1 MHKLANLNRI
11 LAMTQGPLEQSKSKS
26 LGNTPAQDGIER
38 INDEEREAIW
48 DEHLG
53 LRTKMYEE
61 HPLDYLFLEVTRECN
76 LSCAYCGSVCGAK
89 PQRKELPIEEFIA
102 AARQIASDFD
112 PGDIVV
118 AVTGGEPL
126 TKPGVMELFRTLK
139 ELGFFYGMVSNG
151 WLLTDEVAKQLV
163 EEVDMSS
170 LTLSMD
176 APPPLNDRLRG
187 EGTSLAVWKAVEALH
202 RAGYKGR
209 LEIFSTITKP
219 AVSMLEQT
227 RAIIASMRVPYWRVA
242 PVMPIGRAGRRPDL
256 VPGPQ
261 EIRQLLEFVLAA
273 RADDYMPKPETC
285 EEGYLG
291 NRFEGNVRPYL
302 CQCRAGV
309 TIGSILCDGRI
320 AACPELGDSYA
331 QGHIHESR
339 FKDVW
344 NERYQVFRDRSWM
357 KRGRCDSCEHFR
369 RCEGGSV
376 HLYED
381 SNSASLRCL
390 YLLAKEAEYSGSE
403 PPSGV

>member
-1 MHKLANLNRI
+1 
-11 LAMTQGPLEQSKSKS
+11 MTQQPLEPDRQKS
-26 LGNTPAQDGIER
+26 LTHTPAQAGVEHMTEAER
-38 INDEEREAIW
+38 DAIW
-48 DEHLG
+48 DEHIR
-53 LRTKMYEE
+53 LRNNLFRD

-76 LSCAYCGSVCGAK
+76 LSCVYCGSVCSAK
-89 PQRKELPIEEFIA
+89 PQRKELPVAEFINVV
-102 AARQIASDFD
+102 RQVATDFD

-126 TKPGVMELFRTLK
+126 TKPGIMDLFRVLH

-163 EEVDMSS
+163 ELDMSS

-176 APPPLNDRLRG
+176 APPPLNDRQRG
-187 EGTSLAVWKAVEALH
+187 EGTSLAVFKAVEALH

-219 AVSMLEQT
+219 AVAMLEQT
-227 RAIIASMRVPYWRVA
+227 RAIISSMRVPYWRVS
-242 PVMPIGRAGRRPDL
+242 PVMPIGRAMHHPDL
-256 VPGPQ
+256 IPGPQ
-261 EIRQLLEFVLAA
+261 EIRQLYEFVLAA

-309 TIGSILCDGRI
+309 TVGSILCDGRI
-320 AACPELGDSYA
+320 ASCPELGDA
-331 QGHIHESR
+331 FVQGHIHQDR

-344 NERYQVFRDRSWM
+344 NERYQIFRDRSWM
-357 KRGRCDSCEHFR
+357 KRGQCGSCEQFP

-376 HLYED
+376 HLYDNTE
-381 SNSASLRCL
+381 SAPHRCL
-390 YLLAKEAEYSGSE
+390 YLLAKAAETSGA
-403 PPSGV
+403 